1 MVSAIYIL
9 HWPENDLP
17 FQYGELLLHRRYHSG
32 LPSDGFIINTFN
44 VTYKAFKPE
53 QRVPFINSKG
63 INFIYVRGGNDI
75 LIVAVTIRNVD
86 AMQTIVFLNHF
97 YGTLCHYLCQQDRG
111 SLSKERIIDNL
122 HLIFDL
128 IDECIDHG
136 IVQVT
141 DYNILKEYIKLEVNL
156 PKIKSEENVYESDS
170 DSDRPEAKTKSKK
183 QDKKIKSTHNR
194 AITTDQISQ
203 DASVINSSIL
213 RTYSLAINWRPKGI
227 FYAKNEIYIDLTEEC
242 EFYYDLE
249 TDLIKVNEIK
259 GTCFVK
265 CYLSG
270 MPLCKLGF
278 NKRQISGIHEDADME
293 TDDNSMETEDN
304 SMPTDRPGNLI
315 QEFDDENDDDDEES
329 TTAKKI
335 PISESLESVLKKSL
349 ESLESIP
356 SKSLE
361 LSGSVPAQSLELSDS
376 LLQSHNSRSTDSLKK
391 TKAASKPRIPIRN
404 IQFHQCIE
412 LGALYKDD
420 LVTFTPPDDKF
431 VLMTYNVEQQKQKY
445 KLPLIMIKPTY
456 RIIKDTRKLQV
467 MCTLSTNFKRRLHC
481 RDLIVRIPINP
492 HIFNISYSKDSE
504 IKYKAEMGDVNYK
517 IDTSELCWTLDNITG
532 KKSVR
537 MMAELS
543 LSETNGIEL
552 ETIQRTLNNKFYA
565 QETREDIDDSMH
577 ELDRFYGVNGETSSL
592 AQQMQQQS
600 KLKFNYHD
608 VNISFTIPMLSYS
621 GLKLN
626 YLRVDEEKLNYT
638 CFPWIRYQTESK
650 IKSNEKVCDYR
661 FKLGLN
667 CFEIA
672 K

>member
-63 INFIYVRGGNDI
+63 INFIYVRGGDDI

-97 YGTLCHYLCQQDRG
+97 YGTLCHYLCQEDG
-111 SLSKERIIDNL
+111 GMLSKDRITDNL

-141 DYNILKEYIKLEVNL
+141 DCNILKEYIKLEVNL
-156 PKIKSEENVYESDS
+156 PKIKFEENVYESDS

-183 QDKKIKSTHNR
+183 REKKIKSTHNR
-194 AITTDQISQ
+194 AITTDQISE

-249 TDLIKVNEIK
+249 TELIKVNEIK

-293 TDDNSMETEDN
+293 TDHDN
-304 SMPTDRPGNLI
+304 MPTDRPGNLI
-315 QEFDDENDDDDEES
+315 VEEFDDENDEEELES
-329 TTAKKI
+329 KNSEKENTTAKKI
-335 PISESLESVLKKSL
+335 PISESLESVPSNKSF
-349 ESLESIP
+349 
-356 SKSLE
+356 
-361 LSGSVPAQSLELSDS
+361 ELSDS
-376 LLQSHNSRSTDSLKK
+376 LLQSHNPGSKNSSQK
-391 TKAASKPRIPIRN
+391 TTKVASKPRIPIRN

-412 LGALYKDD
+412 LGALYKDN

-456 RIIKDTRKLQV
+456 RIIKETRKLQV

-492 HIFNISYSKDSE
+492 HIFNISYSKDDE

-543 LSETNGIEL
+543 LSESDGIEI
-552 ETIQRTLNNKFYA
+552 ETIQRTLNNKFHA
-565 QETREDIDDSMH
+565 QETREEIDDSMH

-592 AQQMQQQS
+592 AQQMQLQS

-626 YLRVDEEKLNYT
+626 YLRVDEEKLKYT

-667 CFEIA
+667 CFEIIR
-672 K
+672 

>member
-63 INFIYVRGGNDI
+63 INFIYVRGGDDI

-97 YGTLCHYLCQQDRG
+97 YGTLCHYLCHEDG
-111 SLSKERIIDNL
+111 GMLSKDRITDNL

-156 PKIKSEENVYESDS
+156 PKIKFEENIYESDS

-183 QDKKIKSTHNR
+183 REKKIKSTHNR
-194 AITTDQISQ
+194 AVTTDQISE
-203 DASVINSSIL
+203 DTSVINSSIL

-249 TDLIKVNEIK
+249 AELIKVNEIK

-293 TDDNSMETEDN
+293 TDDDN
-304 SMPTDRPGNLI
+304 MSTDRPGNLI
-315 QEFDDENDDDDEES
+315 VEEFDDENDDEEELES
-329 TTAKKI
+329 KNSEKENTTAKKI
-335 PISESLESVLKKSL
+335 PISESLESVPS
-349 ESLESIP
+349 
-356 SKSLE
+356 SKSF
-361 LSGSVPAQSLELSDS
+361 ELSDS
-376 LLQSHNSRSTDSLKK
+376 LLQSHNPGSKNSSQK
-391 TKAASKPRIPIRN
+391 TTKVASKPRIPIRN

-412 LGALYKDD
+412 LGALYKDN

-456 RIIKDTRKLQV
+456 RIIKETRKLQV

-492 HIFNISYSKDSE
+492 HIFNISYSKDDE

-543 LSETNGIEL
+543 LSESDGIEI
-552 ETIQRTLNNKFYA
+552 ETIQRTLNNKFHA
-565 QETREDIDDSMH
+565 QETREEIDDSMH

-592 AQQMQQQS
+592 AQQMQLQS

-667 CFEIA
+667 CFEIIR
-672 K
+672 

>member
-63 INFIYVRGGNDI
+63 INFIYVRGGDDI

-97 YGTLCHYLCQQDRG
+97 YGTLCHYLCQEDG
-111 SLSKERIIDNL
+111 GMLSKDRITDNL

-156 PKIKSEENVYESDS
+156 PKIKFEENIYESDS

-183 QDKKIKSTHNR
+183 REKKIKSTHNR
-194 AITTDQISQ
+194 AVTTDQISE
-203 DASVINSSIL
+203 DTSVINSSIL

-249 TDLIKVNEIK
+249 AELIKVNEIK

-293 TDDNSMETEDN
+293 TDDDN
-304 SMPTDRPGNLI
+304 MSTDRPGNLI
-315 QEFDDENDDDDEES
+315 VEEFDDENDEEELES
-329 TTAKKI
+329 KNSEKENTTAKKI
-335 PISESLESVLKKSL
+335 PISESLESVPSNKSF
-349 ESLESIP
+349 
-356 SKSLE
+356 
-361 LSGSVPAQSLELSDS
+361 ELSDS
-376 LLQSHNSRSTDSLKK
+376 LLQSHNPGSKNSSQK
-391 TKAASKPRIPIRN
+391 TTKVASKPRIPIRN

-412 LGALYKDD
+412 LGALYKDN

-456 RIIKDTRKLQV
+456 RIIKETRKLQV

-492 HIFNISYSKDSE
+492 HIFNISYSKDDE

-543 LSETNGIEL
+543 LSESDGIEI
-552 ETIQRTLNNKFYA
+552 ETIQRTLNNKFHA
-565 QETREDIDDSMH
+565 QETREEIDDSMH

-592 AQQMQQQS
+592 AQQMQLQS

-626 YLRVDEEKLNYT
+626 YLRVDEEKLKYT

-667 CFEIA
+667 CFEIIR
-672 K
+672 

>member
-63 INFIYVRGGNDI
+63 INFIYVRGGDDI

-97 YGTLCHYLCQQDRG
+97 YGTLCHYLCQEDG
-111 SLSKERIIDNL
+111 GMLSKDRITDNL

-156 PKIKSEENVYESDS
+156 PKIKFEENIYESDS

-183 QDKKIKSTHNR
+183 REKKIKSTHNR
-194 AITTDQISQ
+194 AITTDQISE

-249 TDLIKVNEIK
+249 AELIKVNEIK

-293 TDDNSMETEDN
+293 TDDDN
-304 SMPTDRPGNLI
+304 MSTDRPGNLI
-315 QEFDDENDDDDEES
+315 VEEFDDENDDEEELES
-329 TTAKKI
+329 KNSEKENTTAKKI
-335 PISESLESVLKKSL
+335 PISESLESVPSNKSF
-349 ESLESIP
+349 
-356 SKSLE
+356 
-361 LSGSVPAQSLELSDS
+361 ELSDS
-376 LLQSHNSRSTDSLKK
+376 LLQSHNPGSKNSSQK
-391 TKAASKPRIPIRN
+391 TTKVASKPRIPIRN

-412 LGALYKDD
+412 LGALYKDN

-456 RIIKDTRKLQV
+456 RIIKETRKLQV

-492 HIFNISYSKDSE
+492 HIFNISYSKDDE

-543 LSETNGIEL
+543 LSESDGIEI
-552 ETIQRTLNNKFYA
+552 ETIQRTLNNKFHA
-565 QETREDIDDSMH
+565 QETREEIDDSMH

-592 AQQMQQQS
+592 AQQMQLQS

-626 YLRVDEEKLNYT
+626 YLRVDEEKLKYT

-667 CFEIA
+667 CFEIIR
-672 K
+672 

>member
-63 INFIYVRGGNDI
+63 INFIYVRGGDDI

-97 YGTLCHYLCQQDRG
+97 YGTLCHYLCQEDG
-111 SLSKERIIDNL
+111 GMLSKDRITDNL

-141 DYNILKEYIKLEVNL
+141 DCNILKEYIKLEVNL
-156 PKIKSEENVYESDS
+156 PKIKFEENIYESDS

-183 QDKKIKSTHNR
+183 REKKIKSTHNR
-194 AITTDQISQ
+194 AITTDQISE

-249 TDLIKVNEIK
+249 TELIKVNEIK

-293 TDDNSMETEDN
+293 TDHDN
-304 SMPTDRPGNLI
+304 MPTDRPGNLI
-315 QEFDDENDDDDEES
+315 VEEFDDENDEEELES
-329 TTAKKI
+329 KNSEKENTTAKKI
-335 PISESLESVLKKSL
+335 PISESLESVPSNKSF
-349 ESLESIP
+349 
-356 SKSLE
+356 
-361 LSGSVPAQSLELSDS
+361 ELSDS
-376 LLQSHNSRSTDSLKK
+376 LLQSHNPGSKNSSQK
-391 TKAASKPRIPIRN
+391 TTKVASKPRIPIRN

-412 LGALYKDD
+412 LGALYKDN

-543 LSETNGIEL
+543 LSESDGIEI
-552 ETIQRTLNNKFYA
+552 ETIQRTLNNKFHA
-565 QETREDIDDSMH
+565 QETREEIDDSMH

-592 AQQMQQQS
+592 AQQMQLQS

-626 YLRVDEEKLNYT
+626 YLRVDEEKLKYT

-667 CFEIA
+667 CFEIIR
-672 K
+672 

>member
-63 INFIYVRGGNDI
+63 INFIYVRGGDDI

-97 YGTLCHYLCQQDRG
+97 YGTLCHYLCQEDG
-111 SLSKERIIDNL
+111 GMLSKDRITDNL

-156 PKIKSEENVYESDS
+156 PKIKFEENIYESDS

-183 QDKKIKSTHNR
+183 REKKIKSTHNR
-194 AITTDQISQ
+194 AITTDQISE

-249 TDLIKVNEIK
+249 TELIKVNEIK

-293 TDDNSMETEDN
+293 TDHDN
-304 SMPTDRPGNLI
+304 MPTDRPGNLI
-315 QEFDDENDDDDEES
+315 VEEFDDENDEEELES
-329 TTAKKI
+329 KNSEKENTTAKKI
-335 PISESLESVLKKSL
+335 PISESLESVPSNKSF
-349 ESLESIP
+349 
-356 SKSLE
+356 
-361 LSGSVPAQSLELSDS
+361 ELSDS
-376 LLQSHNSRSTDSLKK
+376 LLQSHNPGSKNSSQK
-391 TKAASKPRIPIRN
+391 TTKVASKPRIPIRN

-412 LGALYKDD
+412 LGALYKDN

-456 RIIKDTRKLQV
+456 RIIKETRKLQV
-467 MCTLSTNFKRRLHC
+467 MCTLSTNFKRRFHC

-492 HIFNISYSKDSE
+492 HIFNISYSKDDE

-543 LSETNGIEL
+543 LSESDGIEI
-552 ETIQRTLNNKFYA
+552 ETIQRTLNNKFHA
-565 QETREDIDDSMH
+565 QETREEIDDSMH

-592 AQQMQQQS
+592 AQQMQLQS

-626 YLRVDEEKLNYT
+626 YLRVDEEKLKYT

-667 CFEIA
+667 CFEIIR
-672 K
+672 

>member
-63 INFIYVRGGNDI
+63 INFIYVRGGDDI

-97 YGTLCHYLCQQDRG
+97 YGTLCHYLCQEDG
-111 SLSKERIIDNL
+111 GMLSKDRITDNL

-141 DYNILKEYIKLEVNL
+141 DCNILKEYIKLEVNL
-156 PKIKSEENVYESDS
+156 PKIKFEENIYESDS

-183 QDKKIKSTHNR
+183 REKKIKSTHNR
-194 AITTDQISQ
+194 AITTDQISE

-249 TDLIKVNEIK
+249 TELIKVNEIK

-293 TDDNSMETEDN
+293 TDHDN
-304 SMPTDRPGNLI
+304 MPTDRPGNLI
-315 QEFDDENDDDDEES
+315 VEEFDDENDEEELES
-329 TTAKKI
+329 KNSEKENTTAKKI
-335 PISESLESVLKKSL
+335 PISESLESVPSNKSF
-349 ESLESIP
+349 
-356 SKSLE
+356 
-361 LSGSVPAQSLELSDS
+361 ELSDS
-376 LLQSHNSRSTDSLKK
+376 LLQSHNPGSKNSSQK
-391 TKAASKPRIPIRN
+391 TTKVASKPRIPIRN

-412 LGALYKDD
+412 LGALYKDN

-456 RIIKDTRKLQV
+456 RIIKETRKLQV

-492 HIFNISYSKDSE
+492 HIFNISYSKDDE

-543 LSETNGIEL
+543 LSESDGIEI
-552 ETIQRTLNNKFYA
+552 ETIQRTLNNKFHA
-565 QETREDIDDSMH
+565 QETREEIDDSMH

-592 AQQMQQQS
+592 AQQMQLQS

-626 YLRVDEEKLNYT
+626 YLRVDEEKLKYT

-667 CFEIA
+667 CFEIIR
-672 K
+672 

>member
-63 INFIYVRGGNDI
+63 INFIYVRGGDDI

-97 YGTLCHYLCQQDRG
+97 YGTLCHYLCQEDG
-111 SLSKERIIDNL
+111 GMLSKDRITDNL

-156 PKIKSEENVYESDS
+156 PKIKFEENIYESDS

-183 QDKKIKSTHNR
+183 REKKIKSTHNR
-194 AITTDQISQ
+194 AITTDQISE

-249 TDLIKVNEIK
+249 TELIKVNEIK

-293 TDDNSMETEDN
+293 TDHDN
-304 SMPTDRPGNLI
+304 MPTDRPGNLI
-315 QEFDDENDDDDEES
+315 VEEFDDENDEEELES
-329 TTAKKI
+329 KNSEKENTTAKKI
-335 PISESLESVLKKSL
+335 PISESLESVPSNKSF
-349 ESLESIP
+349 
-356 SKSLE
+356 
-361 LSGSVPAQSLELSDS
+361 ELSDS
-376 LLQSHNSRSTDSLKK
+376 LLQSHNPGSKNSSQK
-391 TKAASKPRIPIRN
+391 TTKVASKPRIPIRN

-412 LGALYKDD
+412 LGALYKDN

-456 RIIKDTRKLQV
+456 RIIKETRKLQV

-492 HIFNISYSKDSE
+492 HIFNISYSKDDE

-543 LSETNGIEL
+543 LSESDGIEI
-552 ETIQRTLNNKFYA
+552 ETIQRTLNNKFHA
-565 QETREDIDDSMH
+565 QETREEIDDSMH

-592 AQQMQQQS
+592 AQQMQLQS

-626 YLRVDEEKLNYT
+626 YLRVDEEKLKYT

-667 CFEIA
+667 CFEIIR
-672 K
+672 

>member
-63 INFIYVRGGNDI
+63 INFIYVRGGDDI

-97 YGTLCHYLCQQDRG
+97 YGTLCHYLCQEDG
-111 SLSKERIIDNL
+111 GMLSKDRITDNL

-156 PKIKSEENVYESDS
+156 PKIKFEENIYESDS

-183 QDKKIKSTHNR
+183 REKKIKSTHNR
-194 AITTDQISQ
+194 AITTDQISE

-249 TDLIKVNEIK
+249 MELIKVNEIK

-293 TDDNSMETEDN
+293 TDHDN
-304 SMPTDRPGNLI
+304 MPTDRPGNLI
-315 QEFDDENDDDDEES
+315 VEEFDDENDEEELES
-329 TTAKKI
+329 KNSEKENTTAKKI
-335 PISESLESVLKKSL
+335 PISESLESVPSNKSF
-349 ESLESIP
+349 
-356 SKSLE
+356 
-361 LSGSVPAQSLELSDS
+361 ELSDS
-376 LLQSHNSRSTDSLKK
+376 LLQSHNPGSKNSSQK
-391 TKAASKPRIPIRN
+391 TTKVASKPRIPIRN

-412 LGALYKDD
+412 LGALYKDN

-456 RIIKDTRKLQV
+456 RIIKETRKLQV

-492 HIFNISYSKDSE
+492 HIFNISYSKDDE

-543 LSETNGIEL
+543 LSESDGIEI
-552 ETIQRTLNNKFYA
+552 ETIQRTLNNKFHA
-565 QETREDIDDSMH
+565 QETREEIDDSMH

-592 AQQMQQQS
+592 AQQMQLQS

-626 YLRVDEEKLNYT
+626 YLRVDEEKLKYT

-667 CFEIA
+667 CFEIIR
-672 K
+672 

>member
-63 INFIYVRGGNDI
+63 INFIYVRGGDDI

-97 YGTLCHYLCQQDRG
+97 YGTLCHYLCQEDG
-111 SLSKERIIDNL
+111 GMLSKDRITDNL

-156 PKIKSEENVYESDS
+156 PKIKFEENIYESDS

-183 QDKKIKSTHNR
+183 REKKIKSTHNR
-194 AITTDQISQ
+194 AITTDQISE

-249 TDLIKVNEIK
+249 TELIKVNEIK

-293 TDDNSMETEDN
+293 TDDDN
-304 SMPTDRPGNLI
+304 MPTDRPGNLI
-315 QEFDDENDDDDEES
+315 VEEFDDENDDEEELES
-329 TTAKKI
+329 KNSEKENTTAKKI
-335 PISESLESVLKKSL
+335 PISESLESVPSNKSF
-349 ESLESIP
+349 
-356 SKSLE
+356 
-361 LSGSVPAQSLELSDS
+361 ELSDS
-376 LLQSHNSRSTDSLKK
+376 LLQSHNPGSKNSSQK
-391 TKAASKPRIPIRN
+391 TTKVASKPRIPIRN

-412 LGALYKDD
+412 LGALYKDN

-456 RIIKDTRKLQV
+456 RIIKETRKLQI

-492 HIFNISYSKDSE
+492 HIFNISYSKDDE

-543 LSETNGIEL
+543 LSESDGIEI
-552 ETIQRTLNNKFYA
+552 ETIQRTLNNKFHA
-565 QETREDIDDSMH
+565 QETREEIDDSMR

-592 AQQMQQQS
+592 AQQMQLQS

-626 YLRVDEEKLNYT
+626 YLRVDEEKLKYT

-667 CFEIA
+667 CFEIIR
-672 K
+672 